1 MTKEQIKEANR
12 YYWIIKGQLIPE
24 SWTSADVARIYEGYF
39 KRMWGN
45 HENVVH
51 EDGFEAAWQER
62 MEREMD
68 NIAVRGYD

>member
-24 SWTSADVARIYEGYF
+24 SWPIADIARIYESYF

-62 MEREMD
+62 MERELD